1 MPRSLLSIF
10 DLDKKDIE
18 KLINRSFK
26 LRTLK
31 KSGKSINTLKR
42 KSVGMIFEKLSTRT
56 RISFE
61 VGINELGGQ
70 ALYTNPADM
79 QLGRGETIADTARVM
94 SSYLDGVIIRT
105 YDHERIIEFE
115 RNATVPIINALT
127 NIEHPCQ
134 IISDLFTL
142 KDKGLDLER
151 MKLAYIGDGNNVAN
165 TLIGAAGIMG
175 FQISVSTPKGFEP
188 DKNVLKEAKNLK
200 NGKIQISNN
209 PKQAV
214 KNADVL
220 YTDVW
225 ISMGQENDSR
235 KKEQIFKPYQINRA
249 LLSKARPKALV
260 MHCLPA
266 HRGKEISDEVVDGPN
281 SIVFEQAANRLIVGK
296 AILEMC
302 FSD

>member
-1 MPRSLLSIF
+1 
-10 DLDKKDIE
+10 
-18 KLINRSFK
+18 
-26 LRTLK
+26 
-31 KSGKSINTLKR
+31 
-42 KSVGMIFEKLSTRT
+42 
-56 RISFE
+56 
-61 VGINELGGQ
+61 
-70 ALYTNPADM
+70 
-79 QLGRGETIADTARVM
+79 
-94 SSYLDGVIIRT
+94 
-105 YDHERIIEFE
+105 
-115 RNATVPIINALT
+115 
-127 NIEHPCQ
+127 
-134 IISDLFTL
+134 
-142 KDKGLDLER
+142 
-151 MKLAYIGDGNNVAN
+151 
-165 TLIGAAGIMG
+165 GAAGIMG